1 MFPITE
7 KYIDH
12 IDVVNNKPVPV
23 VVGTQKEIENK
34 VKVLFK
40 LKKRGINL
48 IFPDVDRIK
57 ELLLKELETNL

>member
-40 LKKRGINL
+40 LKKEEL
-48 IFPDVDRIK
+48 I
-57 ELLLKELETNL
+57 